1 MLVGSLPDPLSI
13 VSGGVQDG
21 GMDRVHK
28 ITNLDATWKP
38 GDVVLDAKGN
48 IRVRS
53 GHPKWVW
60 DYPNEGSTRDA
71 LGRLAIPEGGLEE
84 KDVARPLVLLIR
96 DGRPIGGQLVEENQL
111 P

>member
-1 MLVGSLPDPLSI
+1 
-13 VSGGVQDG
+13 
-21 GMDRVHK
+21 MDRVHK
-28 ITNLDATWKP
+28 ITSLDATWKP
-38 GDVVLDAKGN
+38 GDVVLDAKGD

-53 GHPKWVW
+53 EHPKWVW

-71 LGRLAIPEGGLEE
+71 LGRLMVPEGGLEE

-96 DGRPIGGQLVEENQL
+96 DGRPIGGQLVEENEL